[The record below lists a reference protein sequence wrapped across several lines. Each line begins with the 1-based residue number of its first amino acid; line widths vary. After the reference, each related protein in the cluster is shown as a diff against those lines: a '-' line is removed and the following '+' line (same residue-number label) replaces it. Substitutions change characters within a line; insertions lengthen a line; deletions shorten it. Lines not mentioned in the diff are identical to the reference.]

1 MARAYMNY
9 GQPVAST
16 PQSRPIPYRE
26 HEMTPNSAGGYGFVL
41 DDWER
46 LMRFLIIGSVG
57 GTYYVSEQTLTAQNA
72 DVVIRCLKA
81 DGLRV
86 VAMAAEVN
94 INNRAP
100 KVDSQLFALALA
112 MKHGDVATKQAVG
125 KVIQAVIRTGTH
137 LLHFVAMLD
146 NLGGWSRAKRRLI
159 AGWFNGQRADRLAF
173 QVLKYQTRDG
183 WSMRDVLRVAH
194 PVADSVRHNA
204 TFVWALGKMT
214 PEHYMFMDLPEILA
228 KYEHMKTCGESSLVK
243 AIWGIEND
251 LPREALPTEAL
262 NMPEIQARQL
272 PTMPIGALL
281 RNLGNLTASG
291 VADQQTETIA
301 AKLTD
306 REALRRGRVHPF
318 AILLATMVYKSGA
331 GFRGSKTWMPNKT
344 VLAALEDAYDAA
356 FDYVTPTG
364 KKLLIAIDVSGSM
377 SSHAC
382 IGTPIKASEAAAAMA
397 VTLARCEPHATVVT
411 FDTRVQNTLHVTSR
425 TGIASIGP
433 FRGGGTDVAS
443 PVSWAE
449 SQGHRFDAVVLL
461 TDNETWAGNRHST
474 QALASYRKTVGLPV
488 KLICCSMAANHVS
501 VVDPQDPLQF
511 GAAGLDSNL
520 PTLVA
525 DFISR

>member
-26 HEMTPNSAGGYGFVL
+26 SEMTPNNAGGYGFVL
-41 DDWER
+41 NDWER

-81 DGLRV
+81 DGLRT

-100 KVDSQLFALALA
+100 KVDSQLFTLALA
-112 MKHGDVATKQAVG
+112 MKHGDLATKQAVG

-137 LLHFVAMLD
+137 LLHFTAMLD
-146 NLGGWSRAKRRLI
+146 NLGGWSRSKRRLI

-183 WSMRDVLRVAH
+183 WSMRDVLRVSH
-194 PVADSVRHNA
+194 PIANSVHHNA

-214 PEHYMFMDLPEILA
+214 LEHPMYMDLPEILA
-228 KYEHMKTCGESSLVK
+228 KYEHMKTLNESPLIK
-243 AIWGIEND
+243 AIWGIENE

-262 NMPEIQARQL
+262 NLLEIQARQL

-291 VADQQTETIA
+291 VADQQAGTIA

-356 FDYVTPTG
+356 FDNVTPTG

-377 SSHAC
+377 SMPC
-382 IGTPIKASEAAAAMA
+382 IGTPIQASEAAAAMA

-411 FDTRVQNTLHVTSR
+411 FDTHVQNVLHVTRR

-433 FRGGGTDVAS
+433 FHGGGTDVAS
-443 PVSWAE
+443 PISFAE
-449 SQGHRFDAVVLL
+449 SKGLRFDAVVLL

-474 QALASYRKTVGLPV
+474 QALVSYRKTVGLPV
-488 KLICCSMAANHVS
+488 KLICCSLAANHAS

-511 GAAGLDSNL
+511 GCAGLDSNL